1 MIKIKRGLDLPIA
14 GQPSQQITDGN
25 AINEVAVLGY
35 EYPTMKPS
43 MRVREGDTV
52 KKGQVIFEDKKN
64 PGVMYTAP
72 ASGQVMSVNRG
83 DRRVFESLVIKL
95 DEQNTSVDFDSY
107 INKPAA
113 DYSADELI
121 KLMVESGMWTALRQR
136 PYDKVPAIDSLPSS
150 IFVAAIDTRPLAAD
164 PAVVIAEQAEA
175 FAQGLQLLTRLTEGK
190 IHVTKAPGAQINVPE
205 IKSLT
210 VTEFGGK
217 HPAGLVGTHIHF
229 LDGASESKQVWHI
242 GYQDVIALAKLIE
255 TGELYTDRVVAI
267 AGPQVKSPRLV
278 RTQFGAS
285 LVQLLGEETEGADN
299 RLISGSVLGGFSG
312 KAHENYLGRYANQV
326 SVLAE
331 DRDRHPLRYLSFTG
345 NDRHSVKNIYLSK
358 LFGGLKKMTTNAN
371 GSERAMVPVGSYEE
385 VMPLDILPTQLLRA
399 IIIGDMDTA
408 ISLGVLELNE
418 EDLSICT
425 YVSPGKYEYGPLL
438 RDMLYQIEKEG

>member
-1 MIKIKRGLDLPIA
+1 MIRIKRGLDLPIA

-95 DEQNTSVDFDSY
+95 DGQNTSVDFDSY

-136 PYDKVPAIDSLPSS
+136 PYEKVPAIDSLPTS

-242 GYQDVIALAKLIE
+242 GYQDVIALGKIIE

-331 DRDRHPLRYLSFTG
+331 DRERHPLRYLSFTG
-345 NDRHSVKNIYLSK
+345 NDRYSVKNIYLSK

>member
-64 PGVMYTAP
+64 PGVIYTAP

-95 DEQNTSVDFDSY
+95 DGQNTSVDFDSY

-229 LDGASESKQVWHI
+229 LDAASDSKQVWHI

-285 LVQLLGEETEGADN
+285 LVQLLAEETEGADN

-331 DRDRHPLRYLSFTG
+331 DRERHPFRYLSFTG